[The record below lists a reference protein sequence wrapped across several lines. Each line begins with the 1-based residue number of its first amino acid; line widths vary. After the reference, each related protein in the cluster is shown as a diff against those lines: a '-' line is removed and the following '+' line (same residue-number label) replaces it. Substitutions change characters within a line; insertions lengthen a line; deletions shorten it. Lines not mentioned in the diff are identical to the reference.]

1 MEGSSQPGR
10 EAWKSVAGVGAKAR
24 KGGALRRGRRWGG
37 SKEGAVRGVMRPN
50 GKLPGTGSRDEAGQT
65 HG

>member
-24 KGGALRRGRRWGG
+24 REEHCGGDGAGGEARR
-37 SKEGAVRGVMRPN
+37 AP
-50 GKLPGTGSRDEAGQT
+50 
-65 HG
+65 